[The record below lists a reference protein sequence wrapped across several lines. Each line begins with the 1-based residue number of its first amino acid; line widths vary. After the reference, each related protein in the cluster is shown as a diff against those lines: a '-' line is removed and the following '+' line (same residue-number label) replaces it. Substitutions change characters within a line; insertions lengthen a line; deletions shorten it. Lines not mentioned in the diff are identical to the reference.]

1 MQMKMESDFILAMYD
16 VRGIQNYIFRTNK
29 VKEVIG
35 ASGIVEHIIQDAL
48 AYAVKQKQMTQEAIL
63 SWENEEEL
71 LIFQEGSN
79 ISIQVLFSGG
89 GNAYVMYR
97 DREIA
102 VGITKHMSRFVLDK
116 TYSLQLAVAM
126 VKKTASYQQD
136 YQNVQ
141 NEMSRIKASMPFSRC
156 LGALPIIA
164 MDDMTGFPYSMDDK
178 ENLKNKIEYTA
189 DLCSES
195 TQKLMQYYEMM
206 QQGNEKYH
214 DNLITEKGKQS
225 IIAVVHIDG
234 NNMGIRIQELMEHYK
249 TYESAVKKM
258 RTISKNISNSF
269 KDAYGE
275 METYLKQWIQSD
287 ENYILKKSGVYLR
300 KIIVAGDDITF
311 VCNAKIALS
320 LVRYFIQQV
329 SQRVMNGEQTKENIE
344 KYGLSVCAG
353 IAYVHSHFPFSVAY
367 HVAEECCDSA
377 KKRAKAD
384 ENKQKIYLK
393 REINGKEHFLEQIG
407 NWVDFQICKNVQ
419 MVDLE
424 GKRKKHYQIAEGENL
439 LRRPYYI
446 EVGQDDIVSEETKQ
460 AYFMINEKNR
470 KYAFSIFEELYA
482 YFSDD
487 KKIPSSM
494 AKKLR
499 NTYPLGRYAVEEY
512 LQFIESRGRL
522 TEEIKREALSG
533 KKESLGYIM
542 QEEQMV
548 AAWYDVLEMLD
559 LYDALGTKIEKTDVV
574 ETEAGE

>member
-1 MQMKMESDFILAMYD
+1 MQMKTESDFILAMYD
-16 VRGIQNYIFRTNK
+16 VRGIQSYIFRTNK
-29 VKEVIG
+29 VKEVMG
-35 ASGIVEHIIQDAL
+35 ASGIVEHIIHDAL
-48 AYAVKQKQMTQEAIL
+48 AYAVKQKQMAQKAVL

-71 LIFQEGSN
+71 LIFQESSN
-79 ISIQVLFSGG
+79 ISIQVLFIGG

-97 DREIA
+97 NREMA

-126 VKKTASYQQD
+126 VQKTASYQQD

-141 NEMSRIKASMPFSRC
+141 NEMSKIKASMPFSRC
-156 LGALPIIA
+156 LGALPVVA
-164 MDDMTGFPYSMDDK
+164 MDDMTGFPCSTDDK
-178 ENLKNKIEYTA
+178 EKLKNKMEYTA

-195 TQKLMQYYEMM
+195 TQKLIQYYETM
-206 QQGNEKYH
+206 QQGNEKHH
-214 DNLITEKGKQS
+214 DNLITKKGKQS
-225 IIAVVHIDG
+225 MIAVVHIDG
-234 NNMGIRIQELMEHYK
+234 NNMGMRIRELIEHHK

-258 RTISKNISNSF
+258 RTISKNINNSF

-275 METYLKQWIQSD
+275 METYLNQWVQSD
-287 ENYILKKSGVYLR
+287 ENHILKKSGVYLR

-329 SQRVMNGEQTKENIE
+329 SQKVMDGEQTKENIE
-344 KYGLSVCAG
+344 KYGMSVCAG

-377 KKRAKAD
+377 KKRAKAE

-393 REINGKEHFLEQIG
+393 KEKNGKEHFLERIG

-419 MVDLE
+419 TVDLE
-424 GKRKKHYQIAEGENL
+424 GNREKNYQIAEKENL

-446 EVGQDDIVSEETKQ
+446 EVEQSNIVSEQTTE
-460 AYFMINEKNR
+460 AYIAMNEKNR
-470 KYAFSIFEELYA
+470 QYAFSIFKELYA
-482 YFSDD
+482 FFSDD

-499 NTYPLGRYAVEEY
+499 NTYPLGKHAVEEY
-512 LQFIESRGRL
+512 LQFIESRGKL

-533 KKESLGYIM
+533 KKESLGYIT
-542 QEEQMV
+542 QEEQFV

-559 LYDALGTKIEKTDVV
+559 LYDALETKIEKTDVV
-574 ETEAGE
+574 ETEAGV